1 MGFQARIA
9 GLFGSAFS
17 QTLYVWQSLFHQRS
31 AGFSM
36 LI

>member
-1 MGFQARIA
+1 MGIQALIA

-17 QTLYVWQSLFHQRS
+17 QTLYVWQSLFRQRS